1 MFICFLFESWMKYQ
15 YYSHVCELSMSKVK
29 LLYQPTRWFCHSV
42 ISSHCVANF
51 GSFECF
57 KLFFFYPSL
66 SAFFRGNI
74 ASVEIALMKKGLR
87 IILTSTDN
95 VFKKTERSVSFSIIL
110 GSGRNLRHILKPSQT
125 NQNYL

>member
-57 KLFFFYPSL
+57 KLFFFLSLPVSIFQREYCFCRNSSYEKRSEDYP
-66 SAFFRGNI
+66 
-74 ASVEIALMKKGLR
+74 
-87 IILTSTDN
+87 
-95 VFKKTERSVSFSIIL
+95 
-110 GSGRNLRHILKPSQT
+110 
-125 NQNYL
+125 Y